1 LSVLLL
7 SQELKSEFNKQNPPF
22 ELSAAI
28 SGYEEIIKEAY
39 DFPGLNEH
47 LDFMSVM
54 TYDYHGSWENVTGHV
69 SQAYY
74 KDGDEFPKYN
84 MVRPDRAGGF
94 YFRSDA
100 IIPRIARV

>member
-1 LSVLLL
+1 M
-7 SQELKSEFNKQNPPF
+7 KSEFNKQDPPF

-39 DFPGLNEH
+39 DFPKLSEY

-69 SQAYY
+69 SPAYH

-84 MVRPDRAGGF
+84 MVNQIEKTRLN
-94 YFRSDA
+94 
-100 IIPRIARV
+100 

>member
-1 LSVLLL
+1 M
-7 SQELKSEFNKQNPPF
+7 KSEFNKQDPPF

-39 DFPGLNEH
+39 DFPSLSEH

-54 TYDYHGSWENVTGHV
+54 TYDYHGSWENITGHV
-69 SQAYY
+69 SPAYY

-84 MVRPDRAGGF
+84 MVSRKLYMTWNIGI
-94 YFRSDA
+94 YFRKKIRWHVLCIHLGFHS
-100 IIPRIARV
+100 

>member
-1 LSVLLL
+1 M
-7 SQELKSEFNKQNPPF
+7 KYEFNKQDPPF

-39 DFPGLNEH
+39 DFPSLSEY

-54 TYDYHGSWENVTGHV
+54 TYDYHGSWENITGHV
-69 SQAYY
+69 SPAYF

-84 MVRPDRAGGF
+84 MVNQIEKYNVWLF
-94 YFRSDA
+94 SNNVRSYEYR
-100 IIPRIARV
+100 IPQSN